1 MTLNFLDISL
11 QVKYSATLSP
21 FVKLIITS
29 VAYNATTFIILR
41 MDIKMIKDN
50 LDAVAKTFGD
60 KKIDTNSI
68 LLLSIAHA
76 LVLLVEKDGNNGKSK
91 LLEK

>member
-1 MTLNFLDISL
+1 
-11 QVKYSATLSP
+11 
-21 FVKLIITS
+21 
-29 VAYNATTFIILR
+29 

-76 LVLLVEKDGNNGKSK
+76 LVLLVEKDGNNDKSK
-91 LLEK
+91 LLKK